1 MKKLTKEIL
10 AMSTAFL
17 TVTSCVDKNYDLSKP
32 IDSTMNLIPGL
43 TVPLGKMEMTL
54 DYLMNLNEEGGNDV
68 IKTDADGNYFLSM
81 TDKASENKIEVSI
94 PGFSFKT
101 ADFKSIPIE
110 SPMPIPYVPGNA
122 DIPYI
127 ELTEAI
133 NFDFHVNQTSGIP
146 GSVKSIASANI
157 DGTTEIS
164 IRYNKNEFPF
174 ANIYIKEGSKITFPE
189 WALITNLPAGFA
201 YGANKHEIISQ
212 NVITVP
218 ADGGRTLTFEL
229 DKIDFTKFAAN
240 QGFINGSFIVDGEV
254 TIENV
259 SFNFKSSEV
268 IGSPASGTVYKPE
281 ITFAYQLSELEV
293 NEISGVFN
301 PEININDFEYS
312 MGELP
317 EQLQGANAVLD
328 MAALQIDFDIYN
340 SSPAKSFF
348 GFNLRTYKEDY
359 QLKELKFSGLTIEAN
374 GNTKY
379 SISEDGTKVTEGYT
393 PYAKEGLNSIL
404 IPMPDKFVIADMDCR
419 LAEEN
424 ITFPLPSTYQFD
436 FSYNVTAPLSFGEK
450 AALSLPFV
458 IPINASKKEDGSNE
472 SESGDGTSS
481 VEVSAPSAILKA
493 KIQNTIPL
501 NFTLACTVCDADGNE
516 LPSGSDNIRIEV
528 ILKDEMIKGGTVE
541 KPGESE
547 VEIQL
552 TGIDMD
558 FNIPAIKLDFSA
570 SGSSELKGICLN
582 EKQAIVLSGISLS
595 VPEGITIS
603 NLF

>member
-1 MKKLTKEIL
+1 MNKLTKQIL
-10 AMSTAFL
+10 ALSAATLAIAA
-17 TVTSCVDKNYDLSKP
+17 CVDENYDLSKP

-43 TVPLGKMEMTL
+43 SVPLGNMEMTL

-101 ADFKSIPIE
+101 ADLKSIPIE
-110 SPMPIPYVPGNA
+110 SPMPISYVPGNA

-164 IRYNKNEFPF
+164 IKYNKNEFPF

-189 WALITNLPAGFA
+189 WALLTNLPAGFA

-240 QGFINGSFIVDGEV
+240 QGFINGSFIVDDEV

-312 MGELP
+312 IGELP
-317 EQLQGANAVLD
+317 EQLQGANTVLD

-340 SSPAKSFF
+340 SSPAKSLF
-348 GFNLRTYKEDY
+348 GFNLRTFKEDH

-424 ITFPLPSTYQFD
+424 LTLALPSTYQFD

-458 IPINASKKEDGSNE
+458 IPINASKDEDDGN
-472 SESGDGTSS
+472 ESGDGTSS
-481 VEVSAPSAILKA
+481 MEVSAPSAKLKA
-493 KIQNTIPL
+493 RIQNTIPL

-516 LPSGSDNIRIEV
+516 LPSGSDNIKVEIS
-528 ILKDEMIKGGTVE
+528 LKDEIIKGGTIE

-552 TGIDMD
+552 TGIDMN
-558 FNIPAIKLDFSA
+558 FNLPAIKLDFSA

-582 EKQAIVLSGISLS
+582 ENQAITLSDISLS

>member
-1 MKKLTKEIL
+1 MNKLTKQIL
-10 AMSTAFL
+10 ALSAATLAIAA
-17 TVTSCVDKNYDLSKP
+17 CVDENYDLSKP

-43 TVPLGKMEMTL
+43 SVPLGNMEMNL
-54 DYLMNLNEEGGNDV
+54 GYLMNLNEEGGNDV

-81 TDKASENKIEVSI
+81 ADKASENKIEVSI

-101 ADFKSIPIE
+101 ADLKSIPIE
-110 SPMPIPYVPGNA
+110 SPMQISYVPGNA

-164 IRYNKNEFPF
+164 IKYNKNEFPF

-189 WALITNLPAGFA
+189 WALLTNLPAGFA

-240 QGFINGSFIVDGEV
+240 QGFINGSFIVDDEV

-312 MGELP
+312 IGELP
-317 EQLQGANAVLD
+317 EQLQGANTVLD

-340 SSPAKSFF
+340 SSPAKSLF
-348 GFNLRTYKEDY
+348 GFNLRTFKEDH

-424 ITFPLPSTYQFD
+424 LTLALPSTYQFD

-458 IPINASKKEDGSNE
+458 IPINASKDEDDGN
-472 SESGDGTSS
+472 ESGDGTSS
-481 VEVSAPSAILKA
+481 MEVSAPSAKLKA
-493 KIQNTIPL
+493 RIQNTIPL

-516 LPSGSDNIRIEV
+516 LPSGSDNIKVEIS
-528 ILKDEMIKGGTVE
+528 LKDEIIKGGTIE

-552 TGIDMD
+552 TGIDMN
-558 FNIPAIKLDFSA
+558 FNLPAIKLDFSA

-582 EKQAIVLSGISLS
+582 ENQAITLSDISLS